1 MESLRDLSLNHTPL
15 MTHNYPGLVV
25 LAYDPL
31 TTGPSRQTE
40 EGRAKA
46 PPLPLAHEVRSSQ
59 WRWNST
65 STTICTA
72 TGCPSYVAGL
82 NRY

>member
-46 PPLPLAHEVRSSQ
+46 PPFHWPMKSGVLSAGGTPPPPQSAQPPGVRRTLQ
-59 WRWNST
+59 
-65 STTICTA
+65 A
-72 TGCPSYVAGL
+72 
-82 NRY
+82 